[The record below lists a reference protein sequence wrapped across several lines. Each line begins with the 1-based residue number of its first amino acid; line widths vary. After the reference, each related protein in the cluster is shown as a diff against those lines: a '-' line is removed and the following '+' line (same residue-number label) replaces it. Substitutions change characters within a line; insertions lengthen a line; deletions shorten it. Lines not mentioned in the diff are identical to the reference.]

1 MFTFRCNRCDTTH
14 TGSSRDVV
22 SVHAT
27 SQGRI
32 AYVRCP
38 LGHLSVL
45 SFDALALK
53 AA

>member
-1 MFTFRCNRCDTTH
+1 MFTFHCNRCDTTH

-22 SVHAT
+22 SVHTT
-27 SQGRI
+27 SEGRI

-45 SFDALALK
+45 KYDTLDLE